1 MIHQA
6 QRGWSV
12 LELAMVLAIVG
23 LLAWSGL
30 TVLESGQ
37 ARQDRDRALQQ
48 AEAWRDRLRTFAL
61 NNRRLPCPDLTGQGW
76 EGDAAGSCGAAVTG
90 WLPYRALGLD
100 LPAEELRAAYAVFR
114 LANVTSPDQDADLAV
129 QRERTGDAP
138 GSLAYQDVWDLVRG
152 LNNATALAA
161 AQAGGVITTQPYLT
175 GNGGQAGAIDCAGL
189 PRDNFAF
196 RLLVPLKD
204 RDGDASRFDGVH
216 TLQGLCSEAP
226 GAAMRHT
233 QDDVVLAEG
242 FGALAGW
249 LQARAW

>member
-1 MIHQA
+1 MIYQL

-12 LELAMVLAIVG
+12 LEMATVLAVVG
-23 LLAWSGL
+23 LLAWGGL

-37 ARQDRDRALQQ
+37 ARQDRDQALQQ

-90 WLPYRALGLD
+90 WLPYRALGVD
-100 LPAEELRAAYAVFR
+100 LPAEGLRAAYAVFR
-114 LANVTSPDQDADLAV
+114 APNTAVSEQDADLAV
-129 QRERTGDAP
+129 QRERTGDAQ
-138 GSLAYQDVWDLVRG
+138 GSIAYQDVFDLVRG

-161 AQAGGVITTQPYLT
+161 AQPSGVLTSQPYLT
-175 GNGGQAGAIDCAGL
+175 GNGGQAGPIDCAGQ

-196 RLLVPLKD
+196 RLLLPLKD
-204 RDGDASRFDGVH
+204 RDGDGSRFDGGH
-216 TLQGLCSEAP
+216 ALQRLCSEAP
-226 GAAMRHT
+226 DAAMLND

-242 FGALAGW
+242 FLALAGW